1 MLSRELPTANL
12 STTLLSVAVV
22 LGTHRDVERE
32 GCRSRYHR
40 GRANFHRM
48 TKNFPRIRVLG
59 AGLAGP
65 EAALQA
71 ARRGCC
77 VDLYEMRPARSTEAH
92 QTADFAE
99 LVCSNSLKS
108 ESEYTAPW
116 LLKQEMRRAGSVLL
130 QAADASAVP
139 AGHALAVDRV
149 EFSRLVAEAIAAEPR
164 ITVRREEVTALDP
177 ADGWTVIAS
186 GPLTSPALSAAIAA
200 LTGSEHLAFYDSISP
215 IVDAESIDMDRV
227 YMAARWDKGTADYI
241 NCPMTA
247 EEYDRFYDAL
257 VTAESVQEKEWEKL
271 TYFEGCLPIEELAR
285 RGRDTPRFGP
295 MKPVGLR
302 DPRTGKTPWAVV
314 QLRCENLRADSYN
327 LVGFQNH
334 LKFSEQARVLR
345 LIPGLENAKFLRY
358 GQIHRNTY
366 INAPTLL
373 TETLQL
379 RDHLRIL
386 FAGQISGVEGY
397 TESIATGMLAGLYAA
412 ELAHGQQ
419 PEPVPRAT
427 GLGSLVHYITH
438 ADPTRFQPAN
448 ITFDLLEPLGEDV
461 RRKVRDKRERH
472 KMQCERSLAQFD
484 VWWDRFRGA
493 SHASCGVGQPA
504 VLGLFIL
511 AMLLSIATPRS
522 FAWGRDGHKI
532 INRVAMD
539 SLPANTPAFLRT
551 PKALDEIGY
560 LGPEPDRWRSAAE
573 PELSSSASPEHFID
587 LELADLVAP
596 DGLPTERYDF
606 LDDLNAANRL
616 HPDLADRLTPQNVG
630 MLPWQAEEDFERL
643 TVDMADYRQLQRARA
658 DTYGAEQAVL
668 YDIGCL
674 GHYVGDGSQPLHTTV
689 NYNGWVENENP
700 ERFSRQHG
708 IHSRFETEFVHNN
721 LQARDVAPLIPM
733 ARTLNAPFQ
742 DFLSYLRASHAQV
755 IQVYRFDKQSAF
767 DGHGTLASRTF
778 TAERLAA
785 GATMLRDMIYTAW
798 LDSGELR
805 TAPDGP

>member
-1 MLSRELPTANL
+1 M
-12 STTLLSVAVV
+12 
-22 LGTHRDVERE
+22 
-32 GCRSRYHR
+32 
-40 GRANFHRM
+40 
-48 TKNFPRIRVLG
+48 RVLG

-65 EAALQA
+65 EASLQA
-71 ARRGCC
+71 ARLGCC
-77 VDLYEMRPARSTEAH
+77 VDLYEMRPVRSTEAH

-108 ESEYTAPW
+108 ESENTAPW

-130 QAADASAVP
+130 QAADAAAVP

-149 EFSRLVAEAIAAEPR
+149 EFSRLAAEAIAAEPS
-164 ITVRREEVTALDP
+164 ITVHREEVTSLDP

-186 GPLTSPALSAAIAA
+186 GPLTSPSLSDAIAA

-215 IVDAESIDMDRV
+215 IVDADSIDMDRV

-247 EEYDRFYDAL
+247 QEYDRFYDAL

-271 TYFEGCLPIEELAR
+271 IYFEGCLPIEELAR

-366 INAPTLL
+366 INAPRLL

-379 RDHLRIL
+379 RDHPRIL

-412 ELAHGQQ
+412 LLAHGQQ

-438 ADPTRFQPAN
+438 ADPARFQPAN
-448 ITFDLLEPLGEDV
+448 ITFDLLEPVEEDL

-472 KMQCERSLAQFD
+472 KLQCERSLAQFD
-484 VWWDRFRGA
+484 AWWQRFRNGSVAKAGA
-493 SHASCGVGQPA
+493 GLPT
-504 VLGLFIL
+504 VLGLLIL
-511 AMLLSIATPRS
+511 AMFLSVAVSRS

-532 INRVAMD
+532 INRVAMET
-539 SLPANTPAFLRT
+539 LPPNMPAFLRT
-551 PKALDEIGY
+551 PRALNEIEY
-560 LGPEPDRWRSAAE
+560 LGPEPDRWRSSSE
-573 PELSSSASPEHFID
+573 PELRSAGAPEHFID
-587 LELADLVAP
+587 LELAYLAVP
-596 DGLPTERYDF
+596 DGLPAARYDF
-606 LDDLNAANRL
+606 VDDLNAADRR
-616 HPDLADRLTPQNVG
+616 HPDMADRLTPQKVG
-630 MLPWQAEEDFERL
+630 LLPWQAAEDFERL
-643 TVDMADYRQLQRARA
+643 TVDMSQYRRLLRARA
-658 DTYGAEQAVL
+658 NTHGAEQAIF

-674 GHYVGDGSQPLHTTV
+674 GHFVGDGSQPLHTTID
-689 NYNGWVENENP
+689 YNGWIETQNP
-700 ERFSRQHG
+700 EKFSRRLG
-708 IHSRFETEFVHNN
+708 IHSRFETEFVHDN
-721 LQARDVAPLIPM
+721 LQARDVAPLIP
-733 ARTLNAPFQ
+733 AVRFVGAPFQ
-742 DFLSYLRASHAQV
+742 DFLLYLRTSHGQV
-755 IQVYRFDKQSAF
+755 PQVYRFEKLGAF
-767 DGHGTLASRTF
+767 HGRGTAASRAF

-798 LDSGELR
+798 LDSAR
-805 TAPDGP
+805 TKSDTCGL